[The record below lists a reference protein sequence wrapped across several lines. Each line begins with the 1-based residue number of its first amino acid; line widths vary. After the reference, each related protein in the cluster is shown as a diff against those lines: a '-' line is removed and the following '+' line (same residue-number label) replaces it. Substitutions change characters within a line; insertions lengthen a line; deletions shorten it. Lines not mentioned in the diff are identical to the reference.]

1 MRLQRYAK
9 NPILRPRKEHPWE
22 ARAVFNCAVVHHD
35 GLFHMLY
42 RAVAMDLVSSIGYAV
57 SRDGFSWSRLDK
69 PVLEPA
75 TKFETKGVEDP
86 RITRIGDIF
95 YMVYV
100 AYSEQG
106 MRVCLA
112 SSINLIDWVRLGI
125 ILPEEDNKDA
135 ALFTEQ
141 IDGRFCLLH
150 RRPPDIWIA
159 YSNDLVNWTDHQVIM
174 HPRPGTWEALKIGAA
189 GPPIKTEHGWL
200 FFYHGVG
207 ENNVYRLGVAL
218 LDLNDPTNVLK
229 RQVKPI
235 LEPEQE
241 WERLGDVP
249 NVVFSCGQ
257 VVVDDTLYL
266 YYGGADTVIGL
277 ATVDKEQALASF
289 LEELD

>member
-1 MRLQRYAK
+1 
-9 NPILRPRKEHPWE
+9 
-22 ARAVFNCAVVHHD
+22 
-35 GLFHMLY
+35 MLY
-42 RAVAMDLVSSIGYAV
+42 RAVATDFVSTIGYAV
-57 SRDGFSWSRLDK
+57 SHDCFSWSRLDK
-69 PVLEPA
+69 PVLEPV
-75 TKFETKGVEDP
+75 TEFETKGVEDP

-100 AYSEQG
+100 AYSEHG
-106 MRVCLA
+106 TRVCLA
-112 SSINLIDWVRLGI
+112 SSSNLITWVRLGI

-141 IDGRFCLLH
+141 IDGRYCLLH

-174 HPRPGTWEALKIGAA
+174 CPRPGTWEALKIGAA

-207 ENNVYRLGVAL
+207 ENHVYRLGVAL

-229 RQVKPI
+229 RQVAPI

-257 VVVDDTLYL
+257 VVVDNTLYL

-277 ATVDKEQALASF
+277 ATMDTGILHAF
-289 LEELD
+289 LENAD

>member
-1 MRLQRYAK
+1 
-9 NPILRPRKEHPWE
+9 
-22 ARAVFNCAVVHHD
+22 
-35 GLFHMLY
+35 MLY

-75 TKFETKGVEDP
+75 TEFEIKGVEDP

-159 YSNDLVNWTDHQVIM
+159 YSNDLVNWTDHQAIM
-174 HPRPGTWEALKIGAA
+174 HPHPGTWETLKIGAA

-277 ATVDKEQALASF
+277 ATADTGILHAF
-289 LEELD
+289 LENAD